1 MQYDLLCYSIL
12 CPQELVEAVVLPIQH
27 KDRFIKLG
35 IRPPKGV
42 LCYGPPGTGKT
53 LIARYAP
60 MGAVVKFGVNQKTKD
75 SEVRWEDHTM
85 GGSHHG
91 KTKNS

>member
-1 MQYDLLCYSIL
+1 MFGFLTETAVRLCPPPSPPPSRSHPPDTPHPHPSPS
-12 CPQELVEAVVLPIQH
+12 PQELVEAVVLPIQH

-53 LIARYAP
+53 LIARCVCA
-60 MGAVVKFGVNQKTKD
+60 
-75 SEVRWEDHTM
+75 EVWGRRGRK
-85 GGSHHG
+85 GG
-91 KTKNS
+91 

>member
-1 MQYDLLCYSIL
+1 MGDIKRDLPPTEFWSMLRTRYSSEPSPRGPFP
-12 CPQELVEAVVLPIQH
+12 PQELVEAVVLPIQH

-53 LIARYAP
+53 LIARC
-60 MGAVVKFGVNQKTKD
+60 
-75 SEVRWEDHTM
+75 
-85 GGSHHG
+85 GG
-91 KTKNS
+91 

>member
-1 MQYDLLCYSIL
+1 M
-12 CPQELVEAVVLPIQH
+12 VLPIQH

-60 MGAVVKFGVNQKTKD
+60 MGAVV
-75 SEVRWEDHTM
+75 
-85 GGSHHG
+85 
-91 KTKNS
+91 